1 MLGVGAVPV
10 DEERNLGP
18 IEGVQD
24 ANLLPA
30 QLDTVRP
37 DSPSPS
43 GVTSQALFDGLD
55 VVDCQ
60 NPAQPAP
67 AFFGASVHCLP
78 KRSLQGRRV
87 IERADDLHVRTP
99 SKGQREVASAEGRVA
114 STIDERPAE
123 VATDALHDVGDFA
136 GGAGVR
142 QVVEPHGR
150 ILPNAFRS
158 ARGGSGCGRLLP
170 MPEEHEVAAVE
181 PSQSEQVPQA
191 KLDVRKSVILG
202 VIGIVFIIL
211 IFWKVIPQIGSYS
224 DALESLQSMTWGALV
239 VIGVTVVIYLAVYG
253 FAYRAAEPRLTYLQ
267 SQQVNQAAF
276 TISNGVPAG
285 GAVGLAVQFGM
296 LTSFRLPPTAATAA
310 ITAVS
315 IWSTFISL
323 GFPIMGVVALSIT
336 GTADSVAWMGPLG
349 LVILVVIIVL
359 FVGIMRSAPLADRV
373 GSIGNRLLSPLTNH
387 VARFK
392 DLDVSAPIRK
402 FRTDMYD
409 LLKRRWLWLTAA
421 QVGISFTQFLILYAA
436 LRGVEGWD
444 QPGTNPIAAFG
455 AYAVSHIMLMVP
467 ITPGGLGTMDALMI
481 QLLVS
486 SGTDKGAATAA
497 DLVWRATSY
506 FPQIIIGLMALVA
519 WYRRA
524 GQAFATRSVGAKGEE
539 GTH

>member
-1 MLGVGAVPV
+1 MDLRGVW
-10 DEERNLGP
+10 LW
-18 IEGVQD
+18 
-24 ANLLPA
+24 
-30 QLDTVRP
+30 
-37 DSPSPS
+37 
-43 GVTSQALFDGLD
+43 QALTMPED
-55 VVDCQ
+55 Q
-60 NPAQPAP
+60 ESA
-67 AFFGASVHCLP
+67 
-78 KRSLQGRRV
+78 
-87 IERADDLHVRTP
+87 ADD
-99 SKGQREVASAEGRVA
+99 
-114 STIDERPAE
+114 
-123 VATDALHDVGDFA
+123 AT
-136 GGAGVR
+136 
-142 QVVEPHGR
+142 
-150 ILPNAFRS
+150 
-158 ARGGSGCGRLLP
+158 
-170 MPEEHEVAAVE
+170 
-181 PSQSEQVPQA
+181 QSVQAPQA
-191 KLDVRKSVILG
+191 RLDVRKSVVLG
-202 VIGIVFIIL
+202 VIGIAFIVL

-224 DALESLQSMTWGALV
+224 EALKSLQSMTWGALA
-239 VIGVTVVIYLAVYG
+239 IIAVTVVIYLAVYG

-323 GFPIMGVVALSIT
+323 GFPIMGVLALSIV
-336 GTADSVAWMGPLG
+336 GTADSVAWLGPLG
-349 LVILVVIIVL
+349 LVILTVIIVL

-373 GSIGNRLLSPLTNH
+373 GNLGNTLLKPLTSR
-387 VARFK
+387 VARFA

-402 FRTDMYD
+402 FRVDMYD

-421 QVGISFTQFLILYAA
+421 QVGISFTQFLILFAA

-444 QPGTNPIAAFG
+444 QPGTNPLAAFG

-486 SGTDKGAATAA
+486 SGTEKGAATAA

-506 FPQIIIGLMALVA
+506 FPQIVIGLFALLA

-524 GQAFATRSVGAKGEE
+524 GQAFAARSVGAKDVE

>member
-1 MLGVGAVPV
+1 MDLRGVW
-10 DEERNLGP
+10 LW
-18 IEGVQD
+18 
-24 ANLLPA
+24 
-30 QLDTVRP
+30 
-37 DSPSPS
+37 
-43 GVTSQALFDGLD
+43 QALTMPED
-55 VVDCQ
+55 Q
-60 NPAQPAP
+60 ESA
-67 AFFGASVHCLP
+67 
-78 KRSLQGRRV
+78 
-87 IERADDLHVRTP
+87 ADD
-99 SKGQREVASAEGRVA
+99 
-114 STIDERPAE
+114 
-123 VATDALHDVGDFA
+123 AT
-136 GGAGVR
+136 
-142 QVVEPHGR
+142 
-150 ILPNAFRS
+150 
-158 ARGGSGCGRLLP
+158 
-170 MPEEHEVAAVE
+170 
-181 PSQSEQVPQA
+181 QSVQAPQA
-191 KLDVRKSVILG
+191 KLDVRKSVVLG
-202 VIGIVFIIL
+202 VIGIAFIVL

-224 DALESLQSMTWGALV
+224 EALKSLQSMTWGALA
-239 VIGVTVVIYLAVYG
+239 IIAVTVVIYLAVYG

-323 GFPIMGVVALSIT
+323 GFPIMGVLALSIV
-336 GTADSVAWMGPLG
+336 GTADSVAWLGPLG
-349 LVILVVIIVL
+349 LVILTVIIVL

-373 GSIGNRLLSPLTNH
+373 GNLGNTLLKPLTSR
-387 VARFK
+387 VARFA

-402 FRTDMYD
+402 FRVDMYD

-421 QVGISFTQFLILYAA
+421 QVGISFTQFLILFAA

-444 QPGTNPIAAFG
+444 QPGTNPLAAFG

-486 SGTDKGAATAA
+486 SGTEKGAATAA

-506 FPQIIIGLMALVA
+506 FPQIVIGLFALLA

-524 GQAFATRSVGAKGEE
+524 GQAFAARSVGAKDVE